1 MRARPLDTL
10 LAGFAVLVAAWPLST
25 LLVRQTWVMP
35 TIAILL
41 LVGVIGVLG
50 RSQRWPAVVTV
61 AAQVLAALLAL
72 NWLFHLGDGPYG
84 LPTWTLP
91 THVSD
96 LVTQGLRTM
105 ANYAAPAPATP
116 GLVFLLVVMV
126 SAFAVVVDLLAVEL
140 RSPALA
146 GFPLLIIFMISV
158 VNTGDALPV
167 RYFAVLAIVWLLLV
181 AQHNTGQLGHWG
193 NTAVRRYEPGR
204 GDAVG
209 LGRFTDRARVAA
221 VVAVLLALGAQSVLP
236 DVPTRFL
243 IPGLG
248 RADSAAQGARGPI
261 SFSSSVDL
269 DRSLRDRSD
278 RPVLIYKTNAPQP
291 PPLAVAVST
300 GYENGRWFGDRATPP
315 GLDDL
320 DRGQQPQ
327 GIAEGVRT
335 VVRQFSAAG
344 NQVSSPQ
351 LAVPGDVVQADVD
364 ARWRKDE
371 VTGIVRVSRQA
382 QTYRLIYREPAP
394 TPAQLAVTRA
404 DAERSGIPLP
414 DVYGGDLLELD
425 PASAPLV
432 RRTADEIVAGGV
444 NGGPA
449 TTAYDKA
456 LAIQQ
461 YLRSNRFSYSLTL
474 APPQPREPGNPG
486 AGTLD
491 PISNFLTTRQ
501 GYCTQFATSMIMM
514 ARSQGIPARLVLG
527 FLPGSY
533 SPAPRATPSSP
544 ATRTPGPRSTSPG
557 SAGPGSSRRPAVAAA
572 RLPAGRCRRR
582 LRPPRP
588 PRRRPPPPP
597 GSAAHGA
604 AGGADDQH
612 VDVGLGARP
621 VHPDAADPAR
631 LRARR
636 AGPAGAHAGHGG
648 AGAAPPTRAGTQ
660 RGRTRGGTVAHP
672 ARAARRPRPGRTRG
686 ADPAHAGRSLP
697 QRPGARRGLPGRARD
712 HAGDR
717 RAGALRPHPS
727 CRPPQRH
734 RTERY
739 GPERHRSE
747 PHRPEPHGPA
757 QGRRPGRRGALA
769 GRSDPV
775 VAGAATGRAAAD
787 HGPAG
792 PLASRVEGLR
802 RTHRPAAP
810 SLTGRGR

>member
-181 AQHNTGQLGHWG
+181 AQHNTGQLGHWV

-278 RPVLIYKTNAPQP
+278 RPVLVYKTNAPQP

-327 GIAEGVRT
+327 RIAEGVRT

-533 SPAPRATPSSP
+533 SPRTASYTVVAGDAHAWPEVYLAGVGWTRFEPTPSGRSGTAPGWAVPTATPTATPTPTPTTASPRAQQPTAPQEAP
-544 ATRTPGPRSTSPG
+544 TTSTSTWDSVRDLFTPMRLILLG
-557 SAGPGSSRRPAVAAA
+557 SVLAVLALLALTPVTAA
-572 RLPAGRCRRR
+572 LVRRR
-582 LRPPRP
+582 RREQARSEAERVEAQWLTLREQL
-588 PRRRPPPPP
+588 
-597 GSAAHGA
+597 
-604 AGGADDQH
+604 DDL
-612 VDVGLGARP
+612 GLGAPAGLTPRTLADHYRSVP
-621 VHPDAADPAR
+621 GLDAASRDGLATMLATVERVRYAPTRRVDHPSATKPSATDPNATVPSRTDPSPTDPHEVADQADEVRSRVARTRSLPVR
-631 LRARR
+631 LRA
-636 AGPAGAHAGHGG
+636 ALL
-648 AGAAPPTRAGTQ
+648 PTT
-660 RGRTRGGTVAHP
+660 
-672 ARAARRPRPGRTRG
+672 
-686 ADPAHAGRSLP
+686 
-697 QRPGARRGLPGRARD
+697 GLQVLSRARWRVYD
-712 HAGDR
+712 
-717 RAGALRPHPS
+717 AL
-727 CRPPQRH
+727 
-734 RTERY
+734 T
-739 GPERHRSE
+739 
-747 PHRPEPHGPA
+747 
-757 QGRRPGRRGALA
+757 
-769 GRSDPV
+769 DP
-775 VAGAATGRAAAD
+775 
-787 HGPAG
+787 
-792 PLASRVEGLR
+792 LR
-802 RTHRPAAP
+802 RR
-810 SLTGRGR
+810 